1 MSKHRILIAIG
12 VIVATIIG
20 VGIVTGQGS
29 SACVTGGA
37 VPANNA
43 ALAAD
48 CDTLLGMKSAL
59 RGSGKLNWWTGRSI
73 DKWDGITLGSG
84 RVVQVSLPSKSLD
97 GIIPAGF
104 GNLSALQG
112 LDLSSNSLTGSIPSE
127 LGNLTNLTRWRLSG
141 NSLTGCVPANLS
153 FVEDNDLDALGLSVC
168 GGSAPAPT
176 PISTPTPTPASS
188 QPTTPPT
195 DVSERLTAIENRL
208 TTLERRVAALE
219 GSAATPIPTPTQT
232 PIPTTTPTPTPTAT
246 ATPTADP
253 RASSDVFVLT
263 CPTRDEIE
271 AVDKDLELSFINDVT
286 MKRPLVCTEVQGS
299 MDLTEVQ
306 WMAYQT
312 LRIMK
317 VAEFTE
323 PLPWTGRDSLYE
335 WFVGVV
341 DGIDYDSTVDVSF
354 CCRGGRIVISTKI
367 DDVSGSMPSPIYW
380 YRKHRAYPNFLAG
393 PFIID
398 HIQLLVH
405 EARHL
410 EGFGHTCD
418 DGVSDMT
425 FEEMGSWA
433 CSAMVWWWFA
443 EKFRPAGFFVPG
455 EIRSMKAHLQSLCE
469 VRFCDGSCPVWEE
482 AFSAE

>member
-73 DKWDGITLGSG
+73 EKWDGITLGSG

-104 GNLSALQG
+104 GSLSALQV
-112 LDLSSNSLTGSIPSE
+112 LDLSSNSLTGTIPSE

-153 FVEDNDLDALGLSVC
+153 LVEDNDLATLGLSVC
-168 GGSAPAPT
+168 GGSAPSPDPA
-176 PISTPTPTPASS
+176 TPTPTPASS

-246 ATPTADP
+246 ATPTA
-253 RASSDVFVLT
+253 
-263 CPTRDEIE
+263 
-271 AVDKDLELSFINDVT
+271 
-286 MKRPLVCTEVQGS
+286 
-299 MDLTEVQ
+299 
-306 WMAYQT
+306 
-312 LRIMK
+312 
-317 VAEFTE
+317 
-323 PLPWTGRDSLYE
+323 
-335 WFVGVV
+335 
-341 DGIDYDSTVDVSF
+341 
-354 CCRGGRIVISTKI
+354 
-367 DDVSGSMPSPIYW
+367 
-380 YRKHRAYPNFLAG
+380 
-393 PFIID
+393 
-398 HIQLLVH
+398 
-405 EARHL
+405 
-410 EGFGHTCD
+410 
-418 DGVSDMT
+418 
-425 FEEMGSWA
+425 
-433 CSAMVWWWFA
+433 
-443 EKFRPAGFFVPG
+443 
-455 EIRSMKAHLQSLCE
+455 
-469 VRFCDGSCPVWEE
+469 
-482 AFSAE
+482 